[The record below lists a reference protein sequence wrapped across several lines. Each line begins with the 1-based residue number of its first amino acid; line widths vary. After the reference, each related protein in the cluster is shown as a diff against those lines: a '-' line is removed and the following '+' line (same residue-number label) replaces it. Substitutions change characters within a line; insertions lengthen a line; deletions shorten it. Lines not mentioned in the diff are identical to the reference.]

1 MGNVTGILKWGGLL
15 IAVALVIGWIAAG
28 WFSPPA
34 SAHGTFSPVDIGE
47 CKVRTI
53 IVDGKPMTILELMED
68 RLTYTSADGKTEW
81 VAVKGT
87 LTDGASIPS
96 FALSLTG
103 DKFSAPFLKAA
114 IVHDAYCQ
122 CFIKDQCPEQYHK
135 RPWREVHQ
143 MFRDA
148 CIAGGT
154 DVRRANLLFAAVW
167 ICGPR
172 WGDDSKSLCGVA
184 EGYQRILFN
193 DCRDFIEMPTEK
205 SDAKNVEKDQRS
217 AKEIEEWMEQ
227 RQPTILAINDL
238 ETQAMKS
245 MKAGDLP
252 AAAEA
257 LAAAEKTLNEA
268 DAKLPNDLMLQNLWG
283 YHHKNLAIVYGRSDR
298 PQMKQAELEK
308 AEGAFQ
314 TVISLRPSD
323 ASALN
328 GLGSVSILRGEL
340 DTAKD
345 FIDQALK
352 IDPTYLEAR
361 QDKALIDDIEQ
372 NRAKDAAPP
381 Q

>member
-1 MGNVTGILKWGGLL
+1 MSNATGILKWGALL
-15 IAVALVIGWIAAG
+15 VVVLLLVGWWAAG
-28 WFSPPA
+28 WFYPSG
-34 SAHGTFSPVDIGE
+34 SSYGKFSPVDIGE
-47 CKVRTI
+47 CKVRSI
-53 IVDGKPMTILELMED
+53 EVDGQPVTILELMED

-122 CFIKDQCPEQYHK
+122 CFIKDHCPEQYHK
-135 RPWREVHQ
+135 RPWRAVHQ

-172 WGDDSKSLCGVA
+172 WGDDSRSLCGVA
-184 EGYQRILFN
+184 SDYQRILFQ
-193 DCRDFIEMPTEK
+193 DCKDFIEKPPAKQSVKTE
-205 SDAKNVEKDQRS
+205 RS
-217 AKEIEEWMEQ
+217 AAEIEAWMEK

-238 ETQAMKS
+238 ETQAMKQMAS
-245 MKAGDLP
+245 GELP
-252 AAAEA
+252 AAVAT
-257 LAAAEKTLNEA
+257 LASAGKTLDEA
-268 DAKLPNDLMLQNLWG
+268 STKLPDDLMIQNLRG
-283 YHHKNLAIVYGRSDR
+283 YHHKNLAMLY
-298 PQMKQAELEK
+298 EK
-308 AEGAFQ
+308 AELPQKKDAELAKAETAFQ
-314 TVISLRPSD
+314 KVISVKPSD

-328 GLGSVSILRGEL
+328 GMGSVSILRGEFAA
-340 DTAKD
+340 AKD
-345 FIDQALK
+345 FVDQALK
-352 IDPTYLEAR
+352 IDPTYPEAR
-361 QDKALIDDIEQ
+361 HDRALIDKIELE
-372 NRAKDAAPP
+372 RARDLTPP